1 MLEHKSP
8 GAIEQ
13 TRYEKIHT
21 VVFEDPKEASIEVAK
36 EISSLIIKKQ
46 KENKNCVLGLA
57 TGSSPISVYNEL
69 VRMHKEEGL
78 SFKNVITFNLDEYFP
93 MDKNDIQS
101 YHHFMNIHLF
111 SHIDIDPNNIHI
123 PNGEISLDQ
132 LESNCREYETKIISL
147 GGIDFQLLGIGRTGH
162 IGFNEPGS
170 NNNSITRMVHL
181 DYVTRDD
188 ARKSFYGI
196 DNVPNKAITMGINT
210 ILKSK
215 RIVLLA
221 WGQNKSKALNNT
233 IEGQLHSNIPASY
246 LQTHNNK
253 LVGKCI

>member
-21 VVFEDPKEASIEVAK
+21 VVFEDPKEASIEVAR

-111 SHIDIDPNNIHI
+111 SHIDIDPNN
-123 PNGEISLDQ
+123 
-132 LESNCREYETKIISL
+132 KI
-147 GGIDFQLLGIGRTGH
+147 R
-162 IGFNEPGS
+162 
-170 NNNSITRMVHL
+170 
-181 DYVTRDD
+181 
-188 ARKSFYGI
+188 
-196 DNVPNKAITMGINT
+196 
-210 ILKSK
+210 
-215 RIVLLA
+215 RIVY
-221 WGQNKSKALNNT
+221 
-233 IEGQLHSNIPASY
+233 IEM
-246 LQTHNNK
+246 T
-253 LVGKCI
+253 